1 MKHGL
6 YRRITARDVEDV
18 KALERRSC
26 AAVKRS
32 GEGCGAAGV
41 GDLSVAEAERLEL
54 RRFAASPAHKLSAAA
69 LLPAAAAPRG

>member
-32 GEGCGAAGV
+32 GEGGAAGV

-54 RRFAASPAHKLSAAA
+54 RRFAASPAHKLTAAA